1 MSEKEYTG
9 ADDVLAKIQ
18 TYNDDFRSD
27 AEEIHTII
35 LGVNEHIYPRLWYGM
50 PGYAKTKTG
59 PVVMYFRKDKYITF
73 GKTESA
79 DITFDSSGSPVP
91 VAWFTEQLNNESK
104 KMIKSVAS
112 SVLK

>member
-1 MSEKEYTG
+1 MSTKEYTG

-18 TYNDDFRSD
+18 NYKDDFRTE
-27 AEEIHTII
+27 AEEMHKII
-35 LGVNEHIYPRLWYGM
+35 TSVSGNVFPRLWYGM

-79 DITFDSSGSPVP
+79 DISFGSTEEPVS
-91 VAWFTEQLNNESK
+91 VAWFAQELNEATK
-104 KMIKSVAS
+104 KHCCKLLQTS
-112 SVLK
+112 

>member
-1 MSEKEYTG
+1 MSSKEYTG

-18 TYNDDFRSD
+18 TYKDDFRPL
-27 AEEIHTII
+27 AEEIHRII
-35 LGVNEHIYPRLWYGM
+35 ISVNENVYPRLWYGM

-79 DITFDSSGSPVP
+79 DISFNSKSNPEP
-91 VAWFTEQLNNESK
+91 VAWFVKKLNNESR
-104 KMIKSVAS
+104 KMIKDIAT
-112 SVLK
+112 SVL